1 MPPSAIPPRGDTTG
15 TSQLPLSRVKR
26 LIALDPD
33 IAACSNP
40 AAFLIALATESF
52 IQHLST
58 SAHSVVRSERKP
70 RKNIQYRDLAAAV
83 ARMDTLEFL
92 SDVVPRTVTFKEVKA
107 KKAREGKENG
117 EVGLDAGQTTLVA
130 KGFEAVVAKTQN
142 GRGESVQV
150 DGTEDA
156 DDEDADADPERQLQM
171 ESQDARTSFGS
182 EPRQKKGGTDGDGD
196 VEMS

>member
-1 MPPSAIPPRGDTTG
+1 MPSSAIPPRGDTTG

-117 EVGLDAGQTTLVA
+117 EPGLDAGQTTLAA
-130 KGFEAVVAKTQN
+130 KGFEAVVPETQN
-142 GRGESVQV
+142 GRRESVQV

-156 DDEDADADPERQLQM
+156 DDEDADPERQLQM
-171 ESQDARTSFGS
+171 ESQGARTSFGS
-182 EPRQKKGGTDGDGD
+182 EPKQKKGRTDGDGD

>member
-1 MPPSAIPPRGDTTG
+1 MPSSATPPRRETTG

-107 KKAREGKENG
+107 RKAREGKENG
-117 EVGLDAGQTTLVA
+117 DAGLDAGQTTLAA
-130 KGFEAVVAKTQN
+130 KGFETVVADTQN
-142 GRGESVQV
+142 GRSE
-150 DGTEDA
+150 A
-156 DDEDADADPERQLQM
+156 DDTENADDDDADPERQLQM
-171 ESQDARTSFGS
+171 ESQDARASFGS
-182 EPRQKKGGTDGDGD
+182 ENRKKKGRTDGDGD

>member
-1 MPPSAIPPRGDTTG
+1 MPSSAIPPRGDTTG

-117 EVGLDAGQTTLVA
+117 EAGLDAGQTTLGG
-130 KGFEAVVAKTQN
+130 KGFEAVVADSQN
-142 GRGESVQV
+142 GRRESLQA
-150 DGTEDA
+150 DDTENA
-156 DDEDADADPERQLQM
+156 DDEDADPERQLQM
-171 ESQDARTSFGS
+171 ESQGARTSFES
-182 EPRQKKGGTDGDGD
+182 EPKPKKGRTDDDGD